1 MNDEFQDN
9 VALSFMLFE
18 NLGFVLNTVVPL
30 HHYLKPSVV
39 LDKHPADVFMR
50 PPYFLKT

>member
-30 HHYLKPSVV
+30 HHYLK
-39 LDKHPADVFMR
+39 HPADVFMR